1 MKPHWHVPW
10 KRLPPVHQ
18 AGLAAAYF
26 VLAALGHA
34 LALPGSNAT
43 AVWIPTGLAIAARM
57 RYGPGIWPAVL
68 LGAFLANGLIL
79 GRLGLSPA
87 LAVGASLATA
97 LGNAAEALLA
107 GYLIERFTGTRH
119 PFSRVAHVLQFI
131 LGGAVLATLVS
142 ALVGTLVYC
151 AATGRWPLFQAV
163 GASWWLGDA
172 AGALVLTPML
182 LTFRR
187 RQLAALPRKVHRDA
201 LLAAG
206 LILAFWYGVCPFLPP
221 LAFFFFPLLVLST
234 SRLGP
239 FYASSLV
246 ALLSILATTS
256 TVLGAGP
263 FLLPGPLNGSL
274 LLQQG
279 FICTLA
285 ITTLVLGSA
294 LQERQRLEDRLR
306 IQNRLYRTLSEV
318 NQAIVHSED
327 RPTLLRETCRLLVEM
342 GGFQLAWLGFKEEA
356 TGCVVPGTAFGHLG
370 GLAIPDSDAP
380 AGQGAVFP
388 PCLNDPAFAPWREEA
403 LALGYQAH
411 CAFPILQGG
420 RAVGA
425 LMAAYGEPAPLGAE
439 EGRLLGELA
448 GDLGY
453 ALAGMETRMDLAES
467 ERRFRATLETVKL
480 VAVSLDAQATITFCN
495 DHLLWLT
502 GRSREEVLG
511 QNWFA
516 VFVPPEDRARVGAA
530 LDASLHMGE
539 IQIHNENEILT
550 RDGGRRLI
558 RWNNTILRDRAG
570 TIIGTISLGED
581 ITDQKL
587 AEAALLRRAAQL
599 SAMNELG
606 IRLTTTLDV
615 AACSQAALQ
624 GTLAATGSDLA
635 ALYLREGAALQLL
648 DSVQAPGAAA
658 LDEAGDLGTG
668 ALGPLDGRA
677 VYVEDAAAD
686 PRFRAPG
693 LASLAILPLMKAG
706 QDLGRLVL
714 GSGSPRAY
722 GAEATFLETL
732 AAQVSTGLQ
741 NALLHERLKAHAAG
755 LERSVEE
762 RTALLREANE
772 DLALAVER
780 AQAADRAKSAFLS
793 AMSHELRTP
802 LNSVIGFTGVLL
814 GGMAGPLQPQ
824 QEEPLRIV
832 QRNGRHLLD
841 LINDV
846 LDLSKIEAAEMR
858 LASQPYDLVQTLRE
872 SMETL
877 APAAAAKGL
886 DLVQDAFPGALPM
899 TGDRRRVSQIF
910 LNLLSNAVK
919 FTETG
924 RVTVGIHLREAGV
937 DVRVQDTGPGIA
949 AQDLHRL
956 FREFEQL
963 DEGLARRNEGTG
975 LGLALSRRLA
985 RLMNGDILAE
995 SEAGRGATF
1004 TLSLPRG
1011 ES

>member
-1 MKPHWHVPW
+1 MKPHWHFPW
-10 KRLPPVHQ
+10 KRLPPAQ
-18 AGLAAAYF
+18 LAGLAAAYF
-26 VLAALGHA
+26 VLAALGLG

-43 AVWIPTGLAIAARM
+43 AVWIPTGLAIAACL

-68 LGAFLANGLIL
+68 LGAFLANGMIL
-79 GRLGLSPA
+79 SRLGLPPVLVA
-87 LAVGASLATA
+87 GASLATA
-97 LGNAAEALLA
+97 LGNAVEAVLA
-107 GYLIERFTGTRH
+107 GYLIERFTDTRY
-119 PFSRVAHVLQFI
+119 PFNRVAHVLQFI
-131 LGGAVLATLVS
+131 LGGAIVATFAS
-142 ALVGTLVYC
+142 ALVGTLAFC
-151 AATGRWPLFQAV
+151 AATGRWHLFQAV

-182 LTFRR
+182 MTFRR

-246 ALLSILATTS
+246 ALLALLATTS
-256 TVLGAGP
+256 TVFGAGP

-294 LQERQRLEDRLR
+294 LQERERLEDRLR
-306 IQNRLYRTLSEV
+306 LQNRLYRTLSEV

-342 GGFQLAWLGFKEEA
+342 GGFQLAWLGFKDEA
-356 TGCVVPGTAFGHLG
+356 TGCLVPGASFGHLG
-370 GLAIPDSDAP
+370 DLVIPDHEMP
-380 AGQGAVFP
+380 AGQAVVFP
-388 PCLNDPAFAPWREEA
+388 ACLNDPAFAPWRARA
-403 LALGYQAH
+403 LTLGYQAQ
-411 CAFPILQGG
+411 CAFPILQAGK
-420 RAVGA
+420 AVGA
-425 LMAAYGEPAPLGAE
+425 LMACYGEPVLLGSE

-448 GDLGY
+448 GDMGY
-453 ALAGMETRMDLAES
+453 ALAAMETRMDLAES

-480 VAVSLDAQATITFCN
+480 VAVSLDARATITFCN
-495 DHLLWLT
+495 DHLLQLT

-511 QNWFA
+511 HNWFA
-516 VFVPPEDRARVGAA
+516 MFVPPEDRARVEAA
-530 LDASLHMGE
+530 LDASLNKGV
-539 IQIHNENEILT
+539 IPIHNENEILT
-550 RDGGRRLI
+550 RGGERRLI
-558 RWNNTILRDRAG
+558 RWNNTVLRDRAG
-570 TIIGTISLGED
+570 AIIGTIGLGED

-587 AEAALLRRAAQL
+587 AEAALLMRAAQL

-606 IRLTTTLDV
+606 NRLTTTLDV
-615 AACSQAALQ
+615 AACSQAALL
-624 GTLAATGSDLA
+624 GTLSATGSDLA
-635 ALYLREGAALQLL
+635 ALYLREGAALRLL
-648 DSVQAPGAAA
+648 DSVQIASVAAPAEEGG
-658 LDEAGDLGTG
+658 LHIG
-668 ALGPLDGRA
+668 ALAPMDGQA

-686 PRFRAPG
+686 PRCGAPG
-693 LASLAILPLMKAG
+693 VASLAILPLRKAG
-706 QDLGRLVL
+706 QDIGRLVL

-722 GAEATFLETL
+722 GAESTFLETL

-741 NALLHERLKAHAAG
+741 NALYHERLKAHAAG

-846 LDLSKIEAAEMR
+846 LDLSKIEASEMR
-858 LASQPYDLVQTLRE
+858 LASQPYDLVLTLRE

-877 APAAAAKGL
+877 APAAASKGL
-886 DLVQDAFPGALPM
+886 ELLRDAFPEALPM

-919 FTETG
+919 FTDTG
-924 RVTVGIHLREAGV
+924 RVTVRIRLREARV
-937 DVRVQDTGPGIA
+937 DVEVKDTGPGIA

-995 SEAGRGATF
+995 SEAGKGATF
-1004 TLSLPRG
+1004 TLSLPL
-1011 ES
+1011 